1 MMKWKVMTLKLL
13 RRGAESIED
22 FDSLGAVRELPVS

>member
-1 MMKWKVMTLKLL
+1 LKLL

-22 FDSLGAVRELPVS
+22 FDSLGAISELPVS